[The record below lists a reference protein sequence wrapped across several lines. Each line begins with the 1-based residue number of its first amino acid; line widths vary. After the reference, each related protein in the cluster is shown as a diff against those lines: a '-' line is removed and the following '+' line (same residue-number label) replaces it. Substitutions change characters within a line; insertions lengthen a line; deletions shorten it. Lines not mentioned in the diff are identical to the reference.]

1 MSEVRGLRFTHHSEL
16 REDGSKVRGQLVWLP
31 SAVPPLPSLRSWLR
45 WAGRRPLQAVFRP
58 PSSPVCRLSS
68 VVCHPSSAFT
78 LVELL
83 VVISIIALLLGII
96 VPSYFSIREKAK
108 YTKAKVTVKNL
119 ETAFKAYLD
128 HYRTWPAA
136 AFGSGGAAQE
146 IDENVVKILR
156 GEKVGNDNTDKI
168 AFYEFETTNSPD
180 GALDPFADSTT
191 PAIQKT
197 YRVQLDDNYD
207 NKITVG
213 GQDLYRT
220 VIVWSV
226 GTNRLDALTEP
237 ATKEGN
243 VKSWD

>member
-1 MSEVRGLRFTHHSEL
+1 MKTEIRDQRPAVSGQQSDVSLPCVALAKRGGQRSEYA
-16 REDGSKVRGQLVWLP
+16 P
-31 SAVPPLPSLRSWLR
+31 RSTLH
-45 WAGRRPLQAVFRP
+45 AL
-58 PSSPVCRLSS
+58 
-68 VVCHPSSAFT
+68 HAFT

-128 HYRTWPAA
+128 QYREWPAT
-136 AFGSGGAAQE
+136 AFGAGGAAKE
-146 IDENVVKILR
+146 IDEDVVRILR
-156 GEKVGNDNTDKI
+156 GEKVGDANNDKI
-168 AFYEFETTNSPD
+168 TFYEFESTNSAN
-180 GALDPFADSTT
+180 GALDVWSNPSD
-191 PAIQKT
+191 PATWQT
-197 YRVQLDDNYD
+197 YRVQVDDNYD

-220 VIVWSV
+220 VIVRSV
-226 GTNRLDALTEP
+226 GADRTNDTADD
-237 ATKEGN
+237 